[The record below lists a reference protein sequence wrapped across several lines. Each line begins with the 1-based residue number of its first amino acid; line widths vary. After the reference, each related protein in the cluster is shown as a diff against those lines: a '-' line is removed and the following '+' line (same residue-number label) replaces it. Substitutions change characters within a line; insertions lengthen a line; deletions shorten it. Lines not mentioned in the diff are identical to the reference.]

1 MEKSQFGNSNM
12 QCLTQNFSGIENYKN
27 KKFVFTKR
35 EKYRKFN
42 LKIGF
47 FKIKF
52 SRIYQVRFSMLYI
65 GFSMLIF

>member
-47 FKIKF
+47 F
-52 SRIYQVRFSMLYI
+52 
-65 GFSMLIF
+65 